1 MALCTPS
8 GACQKRRCLKNW
20 ESGAASVVLL
30 RMLCCWHSFEPET
43 MVNPDA
49 CPSMDGMTSA
59 GLVAISTSHRRESF
73 LYRSSAQQDMLMMTL
88 KSAAAT
94 SREQ

>member
-1 MALCTPS
+1 
-8 GACQKRRCLKNW
+8 
-20 ESGAASVVLL
+20 
-30 RMLCCWHSFEPET
+30 

-73 LYRSSAQQDMLMMTL
+73 LYRSAAQQDMLMMTL